1 GRSPV
6 TGQFVIDSGALGT
19 ATLARPFVDSNN
31 LLTGSPRL
39 HSFTSL
45 GVGGESDDLIG
56 RLQEL
61 RIGRF
66 ALRDPV
72 AVFSRAKSGA
82 LSHADRAGIVAG
94 EILSRFK
101 VIFDYWR
108 RRIILE
114 PNSHL
119 DEPFTADASGVRI
132 VVEGPGYNVY
142 RIGKVTDDSAA
153 AEAG

>member
-1 GRSPV
+1 
-6 TGQFVIDSGALGT
+6 
-19 ATLARPFVDSNN
+19 
-31 LLTGSPRL
+31 
-39 HSFTSL
+39 
-45 GVGGESDDLIG
+45 G

-108 RRIILE
+108 SRIILE
-114 PNSHL
+114 PNGHL

-153 AEAG
+153 AEAGLLAGDQILAIDGRPASDFTLAQIWKRFRRDGSFCLLDIGRGSKILQIT